1 MPRRPRA
8 ASPATI
14 PTNQSGIRPVV
25 PVLDIVLPLES
36 IIAVLRI
43 EFGIPCMPTKMGL
56 GPSSLI
62 KDIAREQNRKN
73 KDEQKAPV

>member
-36 IIAVLRI
+36 IVAVLKIFWSIRHPMHA
-43 EFGIPCMPTKMGL
+43 EEDGPWALGQKECSYEPCLT
-56 GPSSLI
+56 S
-62 KDIAREQNRKN
+62 
-73 KDEQKAPV
+73 